1 MRRPSAR
8 VAAISGLAILLLGCA
23 STPAPAPGTSG
34 AAVQPSGKPAVGKT
48 GASPGMAPT
57 AATST
62 NLEDQIQAA
71 VALRVH
77 GDLAKATHALAQ
89 LVLVAPDDA
98 RVVGEYGK
106 VLVQQGRSDD
116 AVAFLKRAVQ
126 IKPGDWTLYSALG
139 VAYDQMDDRKNAK
152 VAYDRALLLHP
163 GDPTVLNNYAVSRM
177 LAKDYDGAQRLLMQ
191 AEAAGGTLPKIA
203 SNLQLLAQLRAANGP
218 APASPKPA
226 NTASGSP
233 KSIASPSSPATAPHA
248 MAGASGN
255 GATTIPSAPKRA
267 TSASA
272 SSAGAEAKTTPAVIV
287 MQRVPSDTPAA
298 PSRRLSAQIAI
309 DKRSTPTES
318 IASHRTANTGPKK
331 ITPETARNI
340 PSSSLA
346 LGQAE
351 KNASAAPASA
361 PTEPAG
367 AKASFSHQ
375 AKYERPSKVADDRNA
390 GVGRA
395 VQTATG
401 PHPAAALATSPK
413 AGATNVATKRATVSA
428 ARDHTAKGV
437 VRAAASAQAAEP
449 TANARGK
456 APLPALR
463 TADQGE

>member
-8 VAAISGLAILLLGCA
+8 VAGISGLAILLLGCA
-23 STPAPAPGTSG
+23 STPVPAPGTSAS
-34 AAVQPSGKPAVGKT
+34 AAVQLSGKPGVGKT
-48 GASPGMAPT
+48 GASSGMAPV

-71 VALRVH
+71 VSLRMQ

-177 LAKDYDGAQRLLMQ
+177 LAKDYDSAQRLLTQ
-191 AEAAGGTLPKIA
+191 AQAAGGSLPKIA
-203 SNLQLLAQLRAANGP
+203 SNLQLLAQLRAANAP
-218 APASPKPA
+218 APANPKPA

-233 KSIASPSSPATAPHA
+233 KSVASPSVPATAPRA
-248 MAGASGN
+248 MASASGN
-255 GATTIPSAPKRA
+255 GATAIPAAPKRV
-267 TSASA
+267 TSASGSA
-272 SSAGAEAKTTPAVIV
+272 AGAEARTAPAVVV
-287 MQRVPSDTPAA
+287 MQRVPSDATAA
-298 PSRRLSAQIAI
+298 PSRRPSAQTAI
-309 DKRSTPTES
+309 DKPSTPTEA
-318 IASHRTANTGPKK
+318 IASHRTASAGPKK
-331 ITPETARNI
+331 ITPQTARDI

-346 LGQAE
+346 LGQVE
-351 KNASAAPASA
+351 KHTSAAVASAQAAPAV
-361 PTEPAG
+361 
-367 AKASFSHQ
+367 AKASFSHP
-375 AKYERPSKVADDRNA
+375 AKYEQPSKVADDRNA
-390 GVGRA
+390 GVGRSA
-395 VQTATG
+395 QTATA
-401 PHPAAALATSPK
+401 PHPAAALAASPK
-413 AGATNVATKRATVSA
+413 TAATNLAAKPATVSA
-428 ARDHTAKGV
+428 ARDHTVKSI
-437 VRAAASAQAAEP
+437 VRSPASSQTKQAVNAQ
-449 TANARGK
+449 GK